1 MCFFNCNDRCRDNG
15 RIVYVRGPMGPA
27 GPMGP
32 RGLQGPMGPQGFTG
46 ATGATGATGPQ
57 GPVGA
62 TGATGATGPQGPAG
76 ATGATGA
83 TGPQGPSG
91 TNDGMYVGATGG
103 SIATNTVI
111 PLTLRTATTDTT
123 MTAGGNGITIGT
135 TGTYLVSYT
144 IQGANGTGTTVQGTL
159 YLNGTPVTGETATG
173 YTATGSIG
181 NASRVSLLNLTA
193 NDVLTLYNTSTDGVT
208 INDASITALRLA
220 V

>member
-15 RIVYVRGPMGPA
+15 RIVYVRGSMGPA

-46 ATGATGATGPQ
+46 ATGATGPQ
-57 GPVGA
+57 GPV
-62 TGATGATGPQGPAG
+62 G

-103 SIATNTVI
+103 AIATNSVI
-111 PLTLRTATTDTT
+111 PLTLRASTTDTT

-144 IQGANGTGTTVQGTL
+144 IQGTNGTGTTVQGTL
-159 YLNGTPVTGETATG
+159 YLNGTPVANETATG

-181 NASRVSLLNLTA
+181 NASRVSLLNLTS